1 MKSEFLTQLYERMQ
15 LKRYAKRTIESYTYW
30 IKAYIIFNKK
40 MHPKYCY
47 NKEVEAFLSYLS
59 NKQNV
64 APKTQTLALNAVS
77 FFI

>member
-59 NKQNV
+59 NKQNIIWDSH
-64 APKTQTLALNAVS
+64 L
-77 FFI
+77 